1 MRNVKNVAA
10 ILVLLALIGG
20 VLYGTLSGSREAD
33 GTQSRSTSDNSTSM
47 NGQALP
53 DYGEKTTAPQAEI
66 GVKEGNKA
74 PDFSLETLDGK
85 TMRLSD
91 FRGKT
96 VIMNIWATWCLP
108 CRKEIPDMVAFYE
121 KARKENI
128 EILAVNLTETESSI
142 PNVKRFVE
150 GMKMQFPILLDKK
163 SKVAHQYQ
171 TTIIPSSF
179 VIDSNGIIRK
189 VVLGPM
195 TKEKMRVVVKGGHV
209 PVK

>member
-1 MRNVKNVAA
+1 MRNVKNIAA

-20 VLYGTLSGSREAD
+20 LLYGTLSGSKEAD
-33 GTQSRSTSDNSTSM
+33 GTQPPSTSATSTSM

-53 DYGEKTTAPQAEI
+53 NSGEKTTTPQVEI

-91 FRGKT
+91 LRGKT
-96 VIMNIWATWCLP
+96 VIMNIWATWCPP

-121 KARKENI
+121 KAQKENI

-150 GMKMQFPILLDKK
+150 GMKMNFPILLDKK
-163 SKVAHQYQ
+163 SNVAHQYE

-195 TKEKMRVVVKGGHV
+195 TKEKMQEVVKSA
-209 PVK
+209 K